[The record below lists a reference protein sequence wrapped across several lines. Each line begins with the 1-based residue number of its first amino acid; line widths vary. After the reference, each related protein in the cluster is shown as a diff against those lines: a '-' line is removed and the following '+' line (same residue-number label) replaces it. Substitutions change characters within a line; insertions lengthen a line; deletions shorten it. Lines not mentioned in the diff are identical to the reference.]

1 MAPQGK
7 TKAGTGTQTNAD
19 TGTVEALLDMLSG
32 DEDKEDEDEEFQVAP
47 VKAEEAEESKGASDI
62 YNRCNQYTT
71 EQDKKVTR
79 HVLRNEESGK
89 LMAAMKKAPKE
100 VR

>member
-32 DEDKEDEDEEFQVAP
+32 DEDKEDEDEDEDEEFQVAP
-47 VKAEEAEESKGASDI
+47 VKAEEAEESKEA
-62 YNRCNQYTT
+62 RRLRRKC
-71 EQDKKVTR
+71 DK
-79 HVLRNEESGK
+79 SGK
-89 LMAAMKKAPKE
+89 NFGRWAQDHANPNATS
-100 VR
+100 